1 SQLSVI
7 PSDSPNPGKTLGWRN
22 RQRLPLRRS
31 VNFRSPFQPCNR
43 KGLRHPLSIPIIK
56 SPVGRLVRAPVY
68 FGAKLTISRAP
79 TTQIF
84 DAGTGHKET
93 DFAFEPRRRKHSTA
107 DIVPCPIVDR
117 GGVISRSENKYY
129 RKYRY

>member
-1 SQLSVI
+1 AKHSAGEIASGSHCVGPSNSSHLFSPATANGRAI
-7 PSDSPNPGKTLGWRN
+7 PSSK
-22 RQRLPLRRS
+22 
-31 VNFRSPFQPCNR
+31 
-43 KGLRHPLSIPIIK
+43 PIIK

-93 DFAFEPRRRKHSTA
+93 DFAFEPRRWKHSTA
-107 DIVPCPIVDR
+107 NIVPCRIVDHA
-117 GGVISRSENKYY
+117 GVTFRHENKYY
-129 RKYRY
+129 RFYRY

>member
-1 SQLSVI
+1 I
-7 PSDSPNPGKTLGWRN
+7 PSDNPNPGKTLGWRN
-22 RQRLPLRRS
+22 RQRFPLRRS

-43 KGLRHPLSIPIIK
+43 KRSRHPLIQTDRQVAGWPACQSAG
-56 SPVGRLVRAPVY
+56 V

-93 DFAFEPRRRKHSTA
+93 DFAFEPRRWKHSTA
-107 DIVPCPIVDR
+107 NIVPCRIGDR
-117 GGVISRSENKYY
+117 GHVIFGQRNKYY
-129 RKYRY
+129 RVYGY